1 MTDHAKLR
9 ILERGILEDEIQRII
24 DNPIHTVYD
33 KYEENYKSYGIVD
46 NKYNKKYIIIV
57 HNSLNSNP
65 VRIITGMITSKG
77 GLKRYGFNNI

>member
-1 MTDHAKLR
+1 MPNYEYQKEAYQK
-9 ILERGILEDEIQRII
+9 DEIQRII

-46 NKYNKKYIIIV
+46 NKYNKYNKKYIIIV

>member
-1 MTDHAKLR
+1 MPNYEYQKEAYQK
-9 ILERGILEDEIQRII
+9 DEIQRII